1 MSTSRGL
8 LQAVTEE
15 EYATFFVPH
24 RTEWAIFLLLC
35 LALVAVP
42 ALLYRRA
49 LRISRELLLSKQR

>member
-15 EYATFFVPH
+15 EYITFFVPH
-24 RTEWAIFLLLC
+24 QTEWTIFLLLC
-35 LALVAVP
+35 LLLVAVP

-49 LRISRELLLSKQR
+49 LRISRELLLSKQQ